1 MNNHWRKRIIEASCL
16 DKKEDDDNINMNN
29 NNKKKLDENRIS
41 PVKNTNKDVSNKPN
55 GEKNG
60 TVSSNFTQNSTII
73 AVSSNQQS
81 TNNTNVSKQ
90 GSVFPPQQFP
100 QQPPIS
106 HSNQLIIP
114 MSLSKVQFSLLNN
127 FLSN

>member
-1 MNNHWRKRIIEASCL
+1 MQVRYDEKYKSQATSTAPKNSVSSSGSMSSTKSTSSSSSYTSLYVAASADNLGDLDDDAGKAQERRMNNHWRKRIIEASWL

-60 TVSSNFTQNSTII
+60 
-73 AVSSNQQS
+73 
-81 TNNTNVSKQ
+81 
-90 GSVFPPQQFP
+90 
-100 QQPPIS
+100 
-106 HSNQLIIP
+106 
-114 MSLSKVQFSLLNN
+114 
-127 FLSN
+127 

>member
-73 AVSSNQQS
+73 AVSSNQNTTNSTTPVIS
-81 TNNTNVSKQ
+81 TNDTTITNGITTSGSPGCSVVSSSRS
-90 GSVFPPQQFP
+90 G
-100 QQPPIS
+100 
-106 HSNQLIIP
+106 
-114 MSLSKVQFSLLNN
+114 
-127 FLSN
+127 